1 MTIRSSLAVA
11 IGVIQSVIALS
22 AMTVAGALYFNL
34 FNLQTLLNEVTR
46 YDGLHSLILFFFG
59 FISFLSGLFL
69 VDEWLESTE

>member
-59 FISFLSGLFL
+59 FISLLSGLFL